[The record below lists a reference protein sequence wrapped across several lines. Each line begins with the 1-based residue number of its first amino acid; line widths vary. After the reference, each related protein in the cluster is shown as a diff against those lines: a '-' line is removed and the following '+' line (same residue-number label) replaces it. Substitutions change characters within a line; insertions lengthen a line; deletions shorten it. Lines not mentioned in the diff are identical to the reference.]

1 MKRLVLITTIIA
13 GAAGC
18 EGSVQTTQ
26 PTYARYEPA
35 PRPMRP
41 VQTSRWVTLADRN
54 SAESNRQFIN
64 VHGQDAFRQIRV
76 EAARGTPVIKQV
88 AIEFADDIGNPQ
100 VVRLD
105 ARLPPGQG
113 QTIDLNG
120 GRRPI
125 QRIIVYTAPEYGGSY
140 SVFGA

>member
-1 MKRLVLITTIIA
+1 MKRLVLLTIIA
-13 GAAGC
+13 GTVGC
-18 EGSVQTTQ
+18 EGSVQTAQ

-35 PRPMRP
+35 PRPVRP
-41 VQTSRWVTLADRN
+41 VETRWVTLADRN
-54 SAESNRQFIN
+54 SADSNRQFIN
-64 VHGQDAFRQIRV
+64 IHGRDAFRQIRV

-100 VVRLD
+100 VVRID
-105 ARLPPGQG
+105 SRLPPGQG

-140 SVFGA
+140 SVFGV